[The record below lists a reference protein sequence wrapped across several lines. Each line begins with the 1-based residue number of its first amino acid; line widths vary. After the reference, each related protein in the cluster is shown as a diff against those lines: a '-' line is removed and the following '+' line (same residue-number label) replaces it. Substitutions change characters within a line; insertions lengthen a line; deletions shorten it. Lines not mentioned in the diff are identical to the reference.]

1 MSAGIVDIV
10 VRISLALAT
19 TVLFGIVL
27 MAYLRLK
34 SRKMLFILIGFGIF
48 FVHAIIL
55 VPGVFNEAYNV
66 ELDEN
71 VHLFVHLIGLI
82 FILLGILKD

>member
-10 VRISLALAT
+10 VRVSLALAT

-48 FVHAIIL
+48 FVHAIVT
-55 VPGVFNEAYNV
+55 VPELFNEAYDIALN
-66 ELDEN
+66 EN
-71 VHLFVHLIGLI
+71 FHLLIHLIGLI